1 MNGKY
6 SKDNQ
11 AVSILL
17 MQGLIHAAKGEVK
30 EQQAMN
36 YAAAR
41 IMELTAP
48 RMALLEEEL

>member
-11 AVSILL
+11 VVSILL
-17 MQGLIHAAKGEVK
+17 MQGLMFGAKGALK
-30 EQQAMN
+30 EQEAMN